1 MRIWSALRSN
11 GILELLVTKNRQYSF
26 IQSVSINHY
35 GASGA
40 GPITGATEMNEV
52 LPLFSKTPEF
62 QKKQMCKHNR
72 KISKY
77 QW

>member
-52 LPLFSKTPEF
+52 LPLFSKTPESRRR
-62 QKKQMCKHNR
+62 NR
-72 KISKY
+72 CVSTTEK
-77 QW
+77 